1 MIYYILYEFFG
12 IHFFVYISVRAVIGF
27 FLGFFLTLYFM
38 RKLINAAKVNNTSQ
52 PIYEHAP
59 KSHQDKKQTP
69 TMGGLAFMLS
79 ILVASVI
86 SGDLSNIYLLIGFL
100 VIIAFTALG
109 ALDDFSK
116 IFKGKNELGLS
127 AKKKFLLQV
136 VLSFTIA
143 SFLYFFANFP
153 TELFIPFYKYPLF
166 DMGIFAIG
174 FWTLVLIAGSNAV
187 NLTDGLDGLATVP
200 SIFGFAS
207 LAFIMYITGHALL
220 SEALLLPKIIGV
232 GEVTVLAISA
242 MGGLLGFL
250 WFNANPAE
258 IFMGDSGSLS
268 IGALFAY
275 MGILSKS
282 EFLLFLIGF
291 IFVIETCSV
300 MLQVASFKFRNKRIF
315 LMAPLHHHY
324 ELKGLS
330 ENKII
335 VRFWIVALLSN
346 ILALISLKVR

>member
-1 MIYYILYEFFG
+1 
-12 IHFFVYISVRAVIGF
+12 
-27 FLGFFLTLYFM
+27 
-38 RKLINAAKVNNTSQ
+38 
-52 PIYEHAP
+52 
-59 KSHQDKKQTP
+59 
-69 TMGGLAFMLS
+69 MGGLAFMLS
-79 ILVASVI
+79 VLIAGVI

-100 VIIAFTALG
+100 TIIAFTALG

-127 AKKKFLLQV
+127 AKKKFFIQV
-136 VLSFTIA
+136 IFSFIIA
-143 SFLYFFANFP
+143 SFLYSLSNFP

-174 FWTLVLIAGSNAV
+174 FWTLVFIASSNAV

-232 GEVTVLAISA
+232 GEVTVLAVSL

-268 IGALFAY
+268 IGALFCLYGYFKQIGVFAFFNRLY
-275 MGILSKS
+275 
-282 EFLLFLIGF
+282 FCNRNLFGN
-291 IFVIETCSV
+291 
-300 MLQVASFKFRNKRIF
+300 VA
-315 LMAPLHHHY
+315 
-324 ELKGLS
+324 G
-330 ENKII
+330 
-335 VRFWIVALLSN
+335 V
-346 ILALISLKVR
+346 